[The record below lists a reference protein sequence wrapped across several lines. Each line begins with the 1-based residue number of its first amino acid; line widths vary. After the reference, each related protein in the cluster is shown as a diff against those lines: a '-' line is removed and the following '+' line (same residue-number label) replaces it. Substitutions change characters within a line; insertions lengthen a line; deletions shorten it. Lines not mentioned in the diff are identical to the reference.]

1 MCACFHLFVFTDV
14 AQVWEK
20 YGMDNRVLG
29 FMKQKGILV
38 EPKEFDFF
46 VEKLPD
52 EMEYKAAVKTEVQ

>member
-1 MCACFHLFVFTDV
+1 MCACCHLFVLTGV
-14 AQVWEK
+14 AQVGEK
-20 YGMDNRVLG
+20 FGMDTRVLA

>member
-1 MCACFHLFVFTDV
+1 
-14 AQVWEK
+14 
-20 YGMDNRVLG
+20 MDTRVLA

-52 EMEYKAAVKTEVQ
+52 EMEYKAAVKAEVQ

>member
-1 MCACFHLFVFTDV
+1 
-14 AQVWEK
+14 
-20 YGMDNRVLG
+20 MDNKVLG